1 MSKEIPE
8 NVKESLKAI
17 GLTDYEI
24 SIYLT
29 LISKGPMDARE
40 LSDAS
45 GVPYS
50 RIYNILT
57 QLEKSKMWLIKE
69 EESRPSRYFA
79 KSPDE
84 ALIIAKKQYND
95 SFDGHSN
102 KIIHTLT
109 PIYQS
114 HDTPIKIALYVHRES
129 DVCINRALALI
140 NMAKTSLYLVST
152 ELEFLDVFYEETKK
166 ARARG
171 VTDIKLLVEEESL
184 GDKKYK
190 NLLNKYN
197 SICEIKSR
205 DQIFGSSIIIDEG
218 EDAFIILSE
227 SFFPEKTAYF
237 GVVTDHVAFGPAS
250 LYYFDYLY
258 KSAKEVAID

>member
-8 NVKESLKAI
+8 NVKESLRSI

-40 LSDAS
+40 LSEAS

-57 QLEKSKMWLIKE
+57 QLEKEKMWIIKE

-84 ALIIAKKQYND
+84 ALIIAKKQYSD
-95 SFDGHSN
+95 SFNDYSN
-102 KIIHTLT
+102 KIIQTLT

-114 HDTPIKIALYVHRES
+114 HDTPIKIALYIHRGR
-129 DVCINRALALI
+129 DVCINRSLSLI
-140 NMAKTSLYLVST
+140 NLAKNSIYLVFT
-152 ELEFLDVFYEETKK
+152 NYEFLDVFYEDIKK

-171 VTDIKLLVEEESL
+171 VTDLRLLIEAQAL
-184 GDKKYK
+184 NDKKFRALIK
-190 NLLNKYN
+190 KYN
-197 SICEIKSR
+197 SICEIRWR

-218 EDAFIILSE
+218 EDAFIMLSE
-227 SFFPEKTAYF
+227 SFFPRELSYF
-237 GVVTDHVAFGPAS
+237 GVNADYLAFGPAS
-250 LYYFDYLY
+250 NYYYNYLY
-258 KSAKEVAID
+258 KTAKEVKLD

>member
-1 MSKEIPE
+1 MSSEIPE
-8 NVKESLKAI
+8 TIKESLRSI

-40 LSDAS
+40 LSEAS

-57 QLEKSKMWLIKE
+57 QLEKDKKWVIKSE
-69 EESRPSRYFA
+69 EERPSRYFA

-95 SFDGHSN
+95 DFDTHSN
-102 KIIHTLT
+102 KIIHTLS

-114 HDTPIKIALYVHRES
+114 HDTPIKIALYVHRGR
-129 DVCINRALALI
+129 DVCINRALSLI
-140 NMAKTSLYLVST
+140 QAAKTAIYLVADYD
-152 ELEFLDVFYEETKK
+152 FADIFYEDIKK

-171 VTDIKLLVEEESL
+171 VTDLKLIVEQKSLEEKKFKDIL
-184 GDKKYK
+184 KKYEDI
-190 NLLNKYN
+190 
-197 SICEIKSR
+197 SEIKVR
-205 DQIFGSSIIIDEG
+205 DQVFGNALIIDEG
-218 EDAFIILSE
+218 EDAFIILTQKVFKKLS
-227 SFFPEKTAYF
+227 YF
-237 GVVTDHVAFGPAS
+237 GVLTDHIAFGPAA
-250 LYYFDYLY
+250 LYYFSYLY
-258 KSAKEVAID
+258 DTAEDLEL

>member
-8 NVKESLKAI
+8 NVKESLRSI

-40 LSDAS
+40 LSEAS

-57 QLEKSKMWLIKE
+57 QLEKEKLWIIKE

-84 ALIIAKKQYND
+84 ALIIAKKQFND
-95 SFDGHSN
+95 NFDDHSN

-114 HDTPIKIALYVHRES
+114 HDTPIKIALYVHRGR
-129 DVCINRALALI
+129 DVCINRALALL
-140 NMAKTSLYLVST
+140 NLAKTSVYIVT
-152 ELEFLDVFYEETKK
+152 TDQEFLDVFYDDIKK

-171 VTDIKLLVEEESL
+171 VTNLKLLIE
-184 GDKKYK
+184 DKALKDDKFRKTLEKYK
-190 NLLNKYN
+190 EL
-197 SICEIKSR
+197 CEIRAR
-205 DQIFGSSIIIDEG
+205 DQVFGSAIVMDEG

-227 SFFPEKTAYF
+227 SFFPKKMSYF
-237 GVVTDHVAFGPAS
+237 GVVTDHIAFGPSAN
-250 LYYFDYLY
+250 YYFSYLY
-258 KSAKEVAID
+258 KTAKEVNL

>member
-8 NVKESLKAI
+8 NVKESLRSI

-40 LSDAS
+40 LSEAS

-57 QLEKSKMWLIKE
+57 QLEKEKLWIIKE
-69 EESRPSRYFA
+69 EASRPSRYFA

-84 ALIIAKKQYND
+84 ALIIAKKQFND
-95 SFDGHSN
+95 NFDGHSN
-102 KIIHTLT
+102 KIIHSLT

-114 HDTPIKIALYVHRES
+114 HDTPIKIALYVHRGR
-129 DVCINRALALI
+129 DVCINRALALL
-140 NMAKTSLYLVST
+140 NLAKTSVYIVT
-152 ELEFLDVFYEETKK
+152 TDQEFLDVFYDDVKK

-171 VTDIKLLVEEESL
+171 VTNLKLLIE
-184 GDKKYK
+184 DKALQDEKFNKTLKQYK
-190 NLLNKYN
+190 EL
-197 SICEIKSR
+197 CEIRSR
-205 DQIFGSSIIIDEG
+205 DQVFGSAIVMDEG
-218 EDAFIILSE
+218 EDAFIILSKG
-227 SFFPEKTAYF
+227 FFPKKMSYF
-237 GVVTDHVAFGPAS
+237 GIVTDHIAFGPSAN
-250 LYYFDYLY
+250 YYFSYLY
-258 KSAKEVAID
+258 NTAKEVNL